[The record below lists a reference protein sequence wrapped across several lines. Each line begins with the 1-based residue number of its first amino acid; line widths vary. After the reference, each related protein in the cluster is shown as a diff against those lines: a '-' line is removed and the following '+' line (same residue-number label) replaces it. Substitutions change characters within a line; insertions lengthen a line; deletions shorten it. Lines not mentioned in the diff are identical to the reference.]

1 MTLDII
7 IPLFNKEKS
16 ILNFY
21 NKINDELK
29 DIRHNIIFIDNCST
43 DKTPEILKEIYQ
55 KDDLNVKIISLSKTH
70 DKQATILSG
79 LTYSTSDLV
88 CIFDLDLQSNV
99 SQITKMYDF
108 LKEDDNYDSVCMYS
122 NYQEKNFIKKFK
134 LKIVNKLFELNIDPN
149 RTNNRM
155 MKRNVV
161 NAILKSKL
169 VYSNYI
175 YELIG
180 FSTYYLK
187 FDNKNKQEKIKVNDY
202 IIYSEKPFKFIK
214 ILNILL
220 LLIFAILLTLRL
232 LKIFHV
238 GNSTLFFSIL
248 ILSIIQLFITRFS
261 SNYINNRNKAKK
273 FYIKDKIGFDDN
285 IL

>member
-175 YELIG
+175 YVLIG